1 MANHDEIEKD
11 QYEKIN
17 ALTAR
22 VESLVG
28 VVDTSNDILIKQM
41 EQNATDHAAAMD
53 KMQAMHDSY
62 VTMTKYIIG
71 LLFIVIFSLIGALIY
86 GAIGKE
92 GLRAVRET
100 MPKVT
105 FAVPWHNDLDK
116 FFHRQPKLA

>member
-17 ALTAR
+17 ALTTR

-86 GAIGKE
+86 GAVGKE

-100 MPKVT
+100 MPKV
-105 FAVPWHNDLDK
+105 AQAIPWHNDMDK
-116 FFHRQPKLA
+116 FLRRKFAA